1 MTVVIAGCGDLGT
14 EAGLRFASLG
24 HRVMGLR
31 RSAEK
36 LPSEIE
42 GQSIDLSVE
51 VPTLPTDTAIV
62 VVAMSPD
69 ERSVDSYRAAYV
81 NSVLRVAAAISKDC
95 AAPPRVL
102 YVSSTAVYGI
112 DDGSWVDETSP
123 TEPTSP
129 TAVVLLEAEAT
140 LLELIPEATILRLGG
155 LYGPG
160 RTREIDRVRQGVAT
174 ISSEP
179 EFTSRIHRD
188 DAAAAIVHLM
198 TMETWPQAV
207 YIGADDLPTDR
218 REVVE
223 FLARSLDLPAP
234 EIAND
239 SSQERGSRGKRCHNN
254 RLRETGFEFSYPT
267 YREGYAAVL
276 EGSGVRHA

>member
-14 EAGLRFASLG
+14 ETGLRFASLG
-24 HRVMGLR
+24 HQVMGLR
-31 RSAEK
+31 RSSEK
-36 LPSEIE
+36 LPPEIK
-42 GQSIDLSVE
+42 GQAIDLSAE
-51 VPTLPTDTAIV
+51 VPTLPTDTTIV
-62 VVAMSPD
+62 VIAMSPD
-69 ERSVDSYRAAYV
+69 DRSVDGYRAAYV
-81 NSVLRVAAAISKDC
+81 ESVRSVAAAIRNDC
-95 AAPPRVL
+95 AAPPRVV

-112 DDGSWVDETSP
+112 DDGSWVDETTSP
-123 TEPTSP
+123 EPTSP
-129 TAVVLLEAEAT
+129 TAVVLQEAEQT
-140 LLELIPEATILRLGG
+140 LLQLIPEATILRLGG

-198 TMETWPQAV
+198 TMQKWPETV
-207 YIGADDLPTDR
+207 YIGVDDLPVDR

-234 EIAND
+234 EVAND
-239 SSQERGSRGKRCHNN
+239 SPRAQVSRGKRCDNN
-254 RLRETGFEFSYPT
+254 RLREIGFVFSYPT

-276 EGSGVRHA
+276 DGCGVRHA